1 MKEEVFAI
9 LSAVMETPLDDISE
23 SSTKDTIAN
32 WDSIRQ
38 LNLVF
43 ALEDNF
49 DVKFSDDDIL
59 QMNSVQDILNAL
71 TQLSAEEVS
80 SSS

>member
-9 LSAVMETPLDDISE
+9 LSAVMEIPLESVTME
-23 SSTKDTIAN
+23 SSKDNIEN
-32 WDSIRQ
+32 WDSLHQ

-49 DVKFSDDDIL
+49 SIKFSDEDIL
-59 QMNSVQDILNAL
+59 QMSSLAQILATL
-71 TQLSAEEVS
+71 EKMLAGELSS
-80 SSS
+80 GT